1 MSKKILSMLLAVVM
15 LFSVVAVSASA
26 AGGIAA
32 ESLGIVVKSDAVIGQ
47 KAGTKVHVNVYLQ
60 FPEGFDNSSY
70 RQQASAF
77 VLAWNNNKYS
87 LADDGAK
94 TCYTWNLVNPDGDAF
109 LKQSKPTRNANTI
122 WKKLEAQLSTY
133 GEENLGWNDC
143 AKFLQAYNIEDQ
155 VLYTANTGY
164 GVDIDGTNLVSIL
177 TITFDVVGTLT
188 ADDIIGISKTSV
200 NGGTATYATA
210 IKYQGATG
218 STSYAASVIS
228 VENAKP
234 AVKEVAN
241 KAVQIQKTG
250 TGVYS
255 LGFVGTFC
263 MDPAF
268 AANGKSS
275 AIKSL
280 GAEVWV
286 DGLKVDGEYETNY
299 AYVDSDNGGYKFR
312 TVLTNVAATG
322 ATKVITVKLY
332 AVLADGTKVEAY
344 ETSTTLADQI
354 ARATAAGNGFVA

>member
-15 LFSVVAVSASA
+15 LFSVLGVSAFAATSA
-26 AGGIAA
+26 DWIGM
-32 ESLGIVVKSDAVIGQ
+32 VVKTDAVIGQ
-47 KAGTKVHVNVYLQ
+47 GAGTTVRVNIYYQ
-60 FPEGFDNSSY
+60 FPDGFDASDYRHGLSDIALVWNSAKYSYSSY
-70 RQQASAF
+70 TY
-77 VLAWNNNKYS
+77 NM
-87 LADDGAK
+87 
-94 TCYTWNLVNPDGDAF
+94 VNPDGDSF
-109 LKQSKPTRNANTI
+109 LLLDTPSPMPTKRFNNMAKNF
-122 WKKLEAQLSTY
+122 SSY
-133 GEENLGWNDC
+133 GEAGYGWNTATVLSQDYD
-143 AKFLQAYNIEDQ
+143 LVGQDLDSGNAYT
-155 VLYTANTGY
+155 VNTGY
-164 GVDIDGTNLVSIL
+164 EVPVDGTGLVSVA
-177 TITFDVVGTLT
+177 TVTFNVLGTLT
-188 ADDIIGISKTSV
+188 ADDVIGVS
-200 NGGTATYATA
+200 G
-210 IKYQGATG
+210 
-218 STSYAASVIS
+218 ASVAAGRTRIDYFDGAIGQTYEN
-228 VENAKP
+228 VKTENAKP

-286 DGLKVDGEYETNY
+286 DGIKVDGEHETNY